1 MTWKLTPWGKTRSG
15 VTGIPWRDLSDEE
28 FAAAEA
34 MFEPGELLAHGY
46 FEKEAIPVVESVSVR
61 VSESEFPRRT
71 RKFKDTNEGSPPA
84 EEE

>member
-46 FEKEAIPVVESVSVR
+46 FEKEPPVVESVSVR
-61 VSESEFPRRT
+61 VSDFPRRT
-71 RKFKDTNEGSPPA
+71 RKFNQPNDSGPA
-84 EEE
+84 PADEE